1 MTGLEAV
8 RLPRDRRESTLG
20 TARLLRHRRS
30 LEISMHALLENSRGA
45 TLASVAQRS
54 RRPKRWLRLDKQMPD
69 WDVTRIERRVIDAT
83 PEKVFDAA
91 LNTDFVD
98 AVRHSRGVQ
107 VLFAMRA
114 VAERVATAVRRRP
127 PVRAAA
133 ATLRVGALPLRG
145 EWVTLG
151 QDWPHEIAFGAIG
164 RFWAGETKWLI
175 SDASVFGSFQQP
187 GFAKI
192 ACHFAFRRL
201 GDGRTLVTY
210 EARTKATDATSR
222 RAFLRY
228 WHLVSPFVGV
238 VMRSMLATI
247 DRNVV
252 RGRLS

>member
-1 MTGLEAV
+1 
-8 RLPRDRRESTLG
+8 
-20 TARLLRHRRS
+20 
-30 LEISMHALLENSRGA
+30 MHALLEDSRGA

-151 QDWPHEIAFGAIG
+151 QDWPNEIAFGAIG

-175 SDASVFGSFQQP
+175 SDASVFGSFEQP

>member
-1 MTGLEAV
+1 MYAQLDT
-8 RLPRDRRESTLG
+8 
-20 TARLLRHRRS
+20 
-30 LEISMHALLENSRGA
+30 SRGA
-45 TLASVAQRS
+45 KLAAGVQRS
-54 RRPKRWLRLDKQMPD
+54 RRPKRWLRLDKHMPD
-69 WDVTRIERRVIDAT
+69 WDATRIERRVIDAT
-83 PEKVFDAA
+83 PENVYDAA

-114 VAERVATAVRRRP
+114 LAERVATAVRRRP
-127 PVRAAA
+127 PIRAAA

-151 QDWPHEIAFGAIG
+151 QDWPNEIAFGAIG

-175 SDASVFGSFQQP
+175 SDASVFGSFEQP

-228 WHLVSPFVGV
+228 WRLVSPFVGL

-247 DRNVV
+247 ERNVV

>member
-1 MTGLEAV
+1 M
-8 RLPRDRRESTLG
+8 R
-20 TARLLRHRRS
+20 
-30 LEISMHALLENSRGA
+30 ALLKTSRGA
-45 TLASVAQRS
+45 HLAAGAPRS
-54 RRPKRWLRLDKQMPD
+54 RRPKRWLRLDKHMPN
-69 WDVTRIERRVIDAT
+69 WDATRIERRVIDAT
-83 PEKVFDAA
+83 PENVYDAA

-98 AVRHSRGVQ
+98 AVRRSRGVQ

-114 VAERVATAVRRRP
+114 AAERVLTAVRRRP

-228 WHLVSPFVGV
+228 WRLVSPFVGL

-247 DRNVV
+247 EHNVTK
-252 RGRLS
+252 GRRS